1 MLYSFLL
8 RRCLLSIDDRIMDIT
23 SFLPFHPGS
32 PETLLNAAGSEVT
45 RYFHDIGHS
54 LDAIGKFNQFT
65 LVNLPRLPV
74 NNCNNARLLSSSQKY
89 LKAQKLAL
97 QSVDSTSFY
106 LYMKSKESD
115 DAEFASSPMADVSG
129 HFTSEACREGLHFG
143 STKAI
148 FDPVSVE
155 WSVWWS
161 CCGNGFLCEKTKSII
176 F

>member
-1 MLYSFLL
+1 
-8 RRCLLSIDDRIMDIT
+8 MDIT

-32 PETLLNAAGSEVT
+32 PETLLNAAGSDVT

-54 LDAIGKFNQFT
+54 LEAIDKFKQFT
-65 LVNLPRLPV
+65 LVNLPRLSI
-74 NNCNNARLLSSSQKY
+74 NYSNSTRLLSSSQKY

-97 QSVDSTSFY
+97 QNIDSTSFY
-106 LYMKSKESD
+106 LYMKSKKS
-115 DAEFASSPMADVSG
+115 DAEYVSPMADVSG
-129 HFTSEACREGLHFG
+129 HFTSDACREGIHYG

-148 FDPVSVE
+148 FDPVAVG

-161 CCGNGFLCEKTKSII
+161 CCGKGFLCEKTKSII